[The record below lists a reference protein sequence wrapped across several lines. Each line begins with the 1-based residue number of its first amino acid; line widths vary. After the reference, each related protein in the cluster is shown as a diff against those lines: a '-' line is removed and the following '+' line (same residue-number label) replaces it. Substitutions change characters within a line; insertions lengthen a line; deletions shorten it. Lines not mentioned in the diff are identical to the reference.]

1 MFLEHDFVVW
11 GTLCDCGRDVAVL
24 QNKVFPWSESDF
36 QIKMICPACGKMVV
50 VDQGRASDYYSR
62 KILAMYDDVRG
73 TVLDLGCGGGF
84 LTEYVAA
91 KKEVTRVLAID
102 PDPGCAEAIN
112 QIPDPEGKIDFRV
125 ADASVLGDL
134 AGAGMAGVEAGTPSI
149 DYLIHRDVFMFIDD
163 PEKYF
168 DDVTKIVRRG
178 IRHVGWFMSG
188 NARMKNTL
196 EPQQILSELEKRGWR
211 AQLHILDWYKCGYY
225 ISADK
230 QVSTLF

>member
-102 PDPGCAEAIN
+102 PDPEYAEEIGK
-112 QIPDPEGKIDFRV
+112 IPDPEGKITFRV

-134 AGAGMAGVEAGTPSI
+134 AGAGKAWAGAGIPSI

-163 PEKYF
+163 PERYF
-168 DDVTKIVRRG
+168 DDVTSIVRRG
-178 IRHVGWFMSG
+178 IRHVGWFMSD
-188 NARMKNTL
+188 NARMKNTMQ
-196 EPQQILSELEKRGWR
+196 PQQILSEMEKRGWR
-211 AQLHILDWYKCGYY
+211 AQLHILDWYKCGYF
-225 ISADK
+225 ICADK
-230 QVSTLF
+230 